1 MFLSYNYY
9 AGGAIKVE
17 YFKKIFKESI
27 IVVLI
32 SSIVGLFSG
41 TLLSSSEQVLASF
54 PIILLVLPSLNSLIG
69 DISTVL
75 VSRLTSHLY
84 LGTLSP
90 KIQKSNRLQQDFYGL
105 LITILLSLAALIGLG
120 YILGSVT
127 GIEIVNPFLIV
138 SILAIV
144 ILILFCSMF
153 VFLFMGSIVIFRSG
167 KDPNNFLIP
176 IVTSLADFLTPL
188 LIIIFILLFV

>member
-1 MFLSYNYY
+1 L
-9 AGGAIKVE
+9 E
-17 YFKKIFKESI
+17 YFKKIFKESL

-32 SSIVGLFSG
+32 SSIMGLFSG
-41 TLLSSSEQVLASF
+41 TLLSSSEQILASF

-84 LGTLSP
+84 LGTLNP
-90 KIQKSNRLQQDFYGL
+90 KIQTSNRLKQDFYGL
-105 LITILLSLAALIGLG
+105 LITILLSLVALTSIG

-127 GIEIVNPFLIV
+127 GIEIVNPLLII
-138 SILAIV
+138 SILITT
-144 ILILFCSMF
+144 ILILFGLMF
-153 VFLFMGSIVIFRSG
+153 VFLFMGSILLFRNG

-176 IVTSLADFLTPL
+176 MVTSLADFLTPL
-188 LIIIFILLFV
+188 FIIILIQMFV

>member
-1 MFLSYNYY
+1 
-9 AGGAIKVE
+9 VD

-32 SSIVGLFSG
+32 SSLMGLFSG
-41 TLLSSSEQVLASF
+41 TLLSNSERVLSSF

-69 DISTVL
+69 DISTIL

-84 LGTLSP
+84 IGTLSP
-90 KIQKSNRLQQDFYGL
+90 KIQFSNRLKQDFYGL
-105 LITILLSLAALIGLG
+105 GITILLSLAALIGLG

-127 GIEIVNPFLIV
+127 GIEIVNPLLII
-138 SILAIV
+138 SIIIV
-144 ILILFCSMF
+144 TILILFGLMF
-153 VFLFMGSIVIFRSG
+153 VFLFMGSILIFRKG

-176 IVTSLADFLTPL
+176 VVTSLADFLTPL
-188 LIIIFILLFV
+188 FIIILIQIFV

>member
-1 MFLSYNYY
+1 M
-9 AGGAIKVE
+9 E
-17 YFKKIFKESI
+17 YFKKIFKESV

-32 SSIVGLFSG
+32 SSVVGLFSG
-41 TLLSSSEQVLASF
+41 TLLSNNERVLSSF

-84 LGTLSP
+84 IGTLSP
-90 KIQKSNRLQQDFYGL
+90 RIQVSDRLKQDFYGL
-105 LITILLSLAALIGLG
+105 FITILLSLAALISLG

-127 GIEIVNPFLIV
+127 GIQIVNPLLII
-138 SILAIV
+138 SIFIIT
-144 ILILFCSMF
+144 ILILFGLMF
-153 VFLFMGSIVIFRSG
+153 VFLFMGSILIFREG

-176 IVTSLADFLTPL
+176 MV
-188 LIIIFILLFV
+188 